1 MNQTRLAQSAP
12 AIRARQGS
20 LRDYVVLCKPASVAL
35 LVFVGVA
42 SFLVGGR
49 GQADLWPLA
58 VVILAGGA
66 GSAGANA
73 ASCWF
78 DRDLDAA
85 MTRTRGRPLPAGR
98 IRPPERA
105 LQLGLAL
112 MALALALSATL
123 GPAAVALML
132 LGELDYLLVY
142 SVLLKR
148 RSRWNIFW
156 GSLSGGVPAMF
167 GWLAATGSV
176 GWAPLLM
183 AALVVLWIPSHIW
196 TLAMYYADDYRRVAV
211 PMLPAVDRAKA
222 ARCLACTAVL
232 ALIASLALVPV
243 AGLGRLYLVVAAAAG
258 MVLAGG
264 NLALAL
270 RPSRRAARLL
280 FKLSGPYLVVVFTAM
295 AVDAMG

>member
-1 MNQTRLAQSAP
+1 M
-12 AIRARQGS
+12 
-20 LRDYVVLCKPASVAL
+20 
-35 LVFVGVA
+35 VFVGVA

-49 GQADLWPLA
+49 GEIALWPLA
-58 VVILAGGA
+58 VVVLAGAA

-78 DRDLDAA
+78 DRDMDTI
-85 MTRTRGRPLPAGR
+85 MTRTRERPLPAGR
-98 IRPPERA
+98 INPPVRA
-105 LQLGLAL
+105 LHLGLAL

-123 GPAAVALML
+123 GPWAVAFML
-132 LGELDYLLVY
+132 LGELDYVLVY

-148 RSRWNIFW
+148 RSRWNILW
-156 GSLSGGVPAMF
+156 GSLSGGAPAMF
-167 GWLAATGSV
+167 GWVAATGSV

-196 TLAMYYADDYRRVAV
+196 TLAMYYADDYRRAQV
-211 PMLPAVDRAKA
+211 PMMPAVDLKKA

-232 ALIASLALVPV
+232 ALLASLALGPV
-243 AGLGRLYLVVAAAAG
+243 AGPGRLYLITALIAG
-258 MVLAGG
+258 AVLAGG

-280 FKLSGPYLVVVFTAM
+280 FKLSSPYLVVVFTAM